1 MKSIWC
7 EQTSI
12 TIEYKSARATKQE
25 DYHGA
30 FFICARDLRNV
41 HVSFYLEFDDEIGRD
56 DKSPIFDH
64 ELFVFDVNFSFNIG
78 KFHPLFSK
86 FVQSTATVTRARHAN
101 KARVKYVGLC
111 FD

>member
-1 MKSIWC
+1 M
-7 EQTSI
+7 EL
-12 TIEYKSARATKQE
+12 
-25 DYHGA
+25 
-30 FFICARDLRNV
+30 FFSCARDLRNV

-111 FD
+111 FDLYQQ